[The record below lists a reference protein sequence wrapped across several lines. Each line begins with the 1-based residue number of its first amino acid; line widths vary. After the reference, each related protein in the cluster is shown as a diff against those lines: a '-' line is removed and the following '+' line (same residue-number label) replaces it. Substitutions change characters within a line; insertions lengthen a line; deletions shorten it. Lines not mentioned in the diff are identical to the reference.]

1 MSNITLSQLSEIL
14 DNNFVKELSLIDST
28 NRPALSWL
36 ELNTLPWLVQQKHKL
51 GKKSW
56 KDVPAEEFAR
66 YQAGKNVRALF
77 GCSPITEEVL
87 ANYLEK
93 LTPWE
98 QGIKNQAKKLA
109 LRNMESKLVE
119 TTAENKKAALA
130 QAEDIVRANENNRV
144 AEAKNSFKELLEL
157 IKGNFGKK
165 AENTDEYQKFFL
177 QIKNDVENRI
187 ENALEGAYSTFK
199 RTLPTTARRDKSAEL
214 KELIAK
220 TEALFDVFNIDMD
233 IVQNNIAQYAK
244 GIAIFDDIA

>member
-1 MSNITLSQLSEIL
+1 MSNITLSQLSEVL
-14 DNNFVKELSLIDST
+14 DNSYVKELSLIDSA

-66 YQAGKNVRALF
+66 YQAGKNVRKLF
-77 GCSPITEEVL
+77 GCSPITETVL

-98 QGIKNQAKKLA
+98 QGITNQAKKLA

-119 TTAENKKAALA
+119 TTAENKKAAFS
-130 QAEDIVRANENNRV
+130 QAEDIVRANENNRI
-144 AEAKNSFKELLEL
+144 AEAKNSFKELCEL
-157 IKGNFGKK
+157 INGDFGKK
-165 AENTDEYQKFFL
+165 AEDTDEYQKFFL
-177 QIKNDVENRI
+177 QIQNDVENRI
-187 ENALEGAYSTFK
+187 DNALQGAYSTFT
-199 RTLPTTARRDKSAEL
+199 RALTTTARRDKSAEL
-214 KELIAK
+214 QGLIAE
-220 TEALFDVFNIDMD
+220 TEMLFDELDIDID
-233 IVQNNIAQYAK
+233 IVKNNIAKYAK